1 MTLTYDRTTVV
12 VHWLT
17 VLMIAVLWGLAQ
29 IIDVWPSGSIGR
41 IVVRSIHMSVGIA
54 LLALFIYRLIWRHT
68 GGRKLP
74 AAETGVMHLLASFA
88 HLALYGVLA
97 VILVSGV
104 ANAWVRGD
112 NVFGLF
118 SIPSFAPGD
127 RAMRRLVGGIHEV
140 SVNLILFTAALHA
153 AAALFHHYVKRD
165 GVLRRMLPG

>member
-1 MTLTYDRTTVV
+1 MTYDRTTIV

-17 VLMIAVLWGLAQ
+17 VLLIAVLWGLAQ
-29 IIDVWPSGSIGR
+29 IIDVWPPGSMGR
-41 IVVRSIHMSVGIA
+41 VEVRSIHISLGIV
-54 LLALFIYRLIWRHT
+54 LLVVLIYRLIWRHT
-68 GGRKLP
+68 GGRQLP
-74 AAETGVMHLLASFA
+74 PAETGVMHLLAVLAQF
-88 HLALYGVLA
+88 ALYGLLA

-127 RAMRRLVGGIHEV
+127 RAMRSLVGDIHDI
-140 SVNLILFTAALHA
+140 SVNLILFIAALHA